1 MLNRSNVVGCTAV
14 KRNGERCRAIAGAS
28 GLCAAHRDPARM
40 RDLGRRGGQA
50 RTRNVDD
57 AVAASD
63 LGRARLVELSQHED
77 PKVAIAASRALFSYG
92 PQKPPADEPEGIDGL
107 TMGADRSA
115 RMPEVLKVLIASG
128 AFARWL

>member
-1 MLNRSNVVGCTAV
+1 
-14 KRNGERCRAIAGAS
+14 
-28 GLCAAHRDPARM
+28 M

-107 TMGADRSA
+107 MMGADRSA
-115 RMPEVLKVLIASG
+115 RMPEVISS
-128 AFARWL
+128 RS